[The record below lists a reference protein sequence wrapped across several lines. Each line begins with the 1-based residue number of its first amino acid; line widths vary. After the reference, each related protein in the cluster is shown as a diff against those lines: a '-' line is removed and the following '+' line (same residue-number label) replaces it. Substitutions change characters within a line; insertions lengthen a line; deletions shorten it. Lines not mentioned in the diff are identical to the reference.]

1 MAVKVVPQQRGLS
14 FKGLTRFLYVYNI
27 YSYKD
32 IQGIEYIINTRNY
45 RRIPLEVAKVFITK
59 KTNLY
64 KKNVPFVLITNMNN
78 SSNMKKIKFCLD
90 ILGARR
96 RCFIK

>member
-45 RRIPLEVAKVFITK
+45 KSIPLEVAKVFITK
-59 KTNLY
+59 K
-64 KKNVPFVLITNMNN
+64 LI
-78 SSNMKKIKFCLD
+78 
-90 ILGARR
+90 
-96 RCFIK
+96 FIKKSPFRVDYEYE